1 RETADGHEI
10 KLAVVPNPSHLEFV
24 DPVVEGIVRARQDV
38 NGERSSK
45 LAVLL
50 HGDAAFAG
58 EGIVAETLNLSQLLG
73 YKTGGTIHIVTNNQL
88 GFTTPPEEGRSSTY
102 STDIAK
108 MIQVPIF
115 HINSDDVEA
124 AYNVLQIALD
134 YRRHF
139 QKDVVL
145 DVIGFRRLGHNE
157 GDEPTY
163 TQPVMYQRIKEHPGV
178 RELYARKLISEGV
191 MSEQEV
197 ASLMDE
203 RMRRYENAQL
213 GAKEIIARQGTEPVL
228 PQPVTEPEA
237 VEVV

>member
-1 RETADGHEI
+1 DG
-10 KLAVVPNPSHLEFV
+10 
-24 DPVVEGIVRARQDV
+24 
-38 NGERSSK
+38 NGNRSSN

-58 EGIVAETLNLSQLLG
+58 EGIVAETLNLSQLPG
-73 YKTGGTIHIVTNNQL
+73 YRTRGTIHIITNNQL

-124 AYNVLQIALD
+124 AYNVLRIALD

-139 QKDVVL
+139 QKDIVL

-178 RELYARKLISEGV
+178 RELYARRLISEGV
-191 MSEQEV
+191 MTKEEV
-197 ASLMDE
+197 AQLIEE
-203 RMRRYENAQL
+203 RIRRYENAQL
-213 GAKEIIARQGTEPVL
+213 GAKAIVEKKGKEVELSTAA
-228 PQPVTEPEA
+228 PERV
-237 VEVV
+237 VEVIETGVEQEALRSVAH